1 MSRAYTV
8 HAVPFI
14 IWLCTGLAGR
24 RKMEIEFVGFA
35 ADCRVEGK
43 LDLADARL
51 ADLLNREWSIH
62 LHHALVVGTE
72 DGRRHSFDELDIAR
86 DELEAVVASGPSGDP
101 KRRQSTTSDCVTM
114 SLGPYRA
121 EGFIHFSAAP
131 RAAAES
137 GGGQPMIALTDAILE
152 YDQGSKRRSE
162 WFRTLLVN
170 RELAAS
176 IRMVAS
182 IGFQQETPA

>member
-1 MSRAYTV
+1 
-8 HAVPFI
+8 
-14 IWLCTGLAGR
+14 
-24 RKMEIEFVGFA
+24 MEIEFVGFA
-35 ADCRVEGK
+35 TDCRVEGK

-62 LHHALVVGTE
+62 LRHALVTGTE
-72 DGRRHSFDELDIAR
+72 DGRRHRFAELDVAR
-86 DELEAVVASGPSGDP
+86 DELNVVVASGPSGDP
-101 KRRQSTTSDCVTM
+101 RLRQSTTSDCVAM

-131 RAAAES
+131 RAATDS

-152 YDQGSKRRSE
+152 YDEGPKRRSQ

-170 RELAAS
+170 REQAAS
-176 IRMVAS
+176 IRMVA
-182 IGFQQETPA
+182 GGRYRQATPA